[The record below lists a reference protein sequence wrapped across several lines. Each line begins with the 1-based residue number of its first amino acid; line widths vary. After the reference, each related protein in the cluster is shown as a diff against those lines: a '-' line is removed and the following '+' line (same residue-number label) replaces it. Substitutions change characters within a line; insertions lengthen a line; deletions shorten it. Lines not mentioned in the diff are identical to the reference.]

1 MIANRWNFNICF
13 HLWGSFHLVFA
24 LRAPKKRCD
33 YFWPV
38 FWPEN
43 AFSPFSYT
51 GGLLSCK
58 NEKLNCF
65 DIQCV
70 VEASSFSLNHNMTLE
85 SKENYPRHTKIV
97 QNSLGFMPEV
107 KPLHK
112 PRGDLVLCALKW
124 HYHTSCLELIN
135 KAILLTHEV
144 YVRLLYLIKCLI
156 SPAHQVCFVLLL
168 TFLKYLKIFS
178 PYKLILM
185 LVTIET
191 NILSDKFTW
200 WLKKKKKKTNVTRR
214 DVTRRDAPWRE

>member
-1 MIANRWNFNICF
+1 MIANRLNFNICF
-13 HLWGSFHLVFA
+13 HVWGSFHLVFA
-24 LRAPKKRCD
+24 VRAPKKRCD

-51 GGLLSCK
+51 GGLLFCK

-112 PRGDLVLCALKW
+112 PRGDLVLCALNRFALFNVLCW
-124 HYHTSCLELIN
+124 AFHPS
-135 KAILLTHEV
+135 
-144 YVRLLYLIKCLI
+144 
-156 SPAHQVCFVLLL
+156 SMHQD
-168 TFLKYLKIFS
+168 T
-178 PYKLILM
+178 
-185 LVTIET
+185 
-191 NILSDKFTW
+191 
-200 WLKKKKKKTNVTRR
+200 
-214 DVTRRDAPWRE
+214 

>member
-13 HLWGSFHLVFA
+13 HVWGSFHLVFA
-24 LRAPKKRCD
+24 VRAPKKRCD

-43 AFSPFSYT
+43 GFSPFSYT
-51 GGLLSCK
+51 GGLLFWK

-65 DIQCV
+65 DIRCV

-112 PRGDLVLCALKW
+112 PRGDLVLCALW
-124 HYHTSCLELIN
+124 
-135 KAILLTHEV
+135 
-144 YVRLLYLIKCLI
+144 RLLKVVRITFSSFCEKFNQFQASYLSNNTLPCLNREKF
-156 SPAHQVCFVLLL
+156 CFYILRQMHKIRKFCHFDAIQSLLQ
-168 TFLKYLKIFS
+168 S
-178 PYKLILM
+178 
-185 LVTIET
+185 
-191 NILSDKFTW
+191 W
-200 WLKKKKKKTNVTRR
+200 
-214 DVTRRDAPWRE
+214 

>member
-13 HLWGSFHLVFA
+13 HVWGSFHLVFA
-24 LRAPKKRCD
+24 VRAPKKRCD

-51 GGLLSCK
+51 GGLLVCK

-65 DIQCV
+65 DIQSV
-70 VEASSFSLNHNMTLE
+70 VEASSFRLNHNVTLE

-112 PRGDLVLCALKW
+112 PRGDLVLCAHKGGTTLNKPPIGLHVKILNFNGRFEAFSARYGMFLFHQPIQNRW
-124 HYHTSCLELIN
+124 KFNICFNVWVVFRLVFTVRACKQRPLCFWPVFKPQNVIPTSSHYTG
-135 KAILLTHEV
+135 LL
-144 YVRLLYLIKCLI
+144 
-156 SPAHQVCFVLLL
+156 S
-168 TFLKYLKIFS
+168 
-178 PYKLILM
+178 
-185 LVTIET
+185 
-191 NILSDKFTW
+191 
-200 WLKKKKKKTNVTRR
+200 
-214 DVTRRDAPWRE
+214 